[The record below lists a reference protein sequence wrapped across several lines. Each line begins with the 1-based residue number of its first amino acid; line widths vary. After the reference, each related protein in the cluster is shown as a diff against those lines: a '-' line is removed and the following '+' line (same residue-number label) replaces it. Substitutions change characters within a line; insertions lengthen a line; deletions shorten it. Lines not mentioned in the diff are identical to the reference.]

1 MIQLLIRVFLFAA
14 FFAVLPCNAQT
25 DTIAAKANDSINSK
39 RINAFKDRL
48 TVLREQRA
56 LDSIKREKLEKQLL
70 SLKTT
75 DNLKK
80 EELLEKIKQLNQNDE
95 KLLAD
100 KKARID
106 ALRHTSKAYPVKGF
120 FNDTLFMIYSKQGS
134 FTASERAKFV
144 TDRVTKL
151 GSRYDF
157 VPDSL
162 KIVDTENTVDLMA
175 GAEIIASISQNDAL
189 WANTTQKELA
199 KNYQKIISDAVMIY
213 KDETSFKTLAT
224 EIGLAALVLAIMALI
239 IFLCHKIFRLIAF
252 RIIRRRKKLHGFNI
266 KNYNL
271 LDSRRLT
278 LILLSVNKLIKWIVI
293 LLLIYFSLTVLFSI
307 FPWTE
312 GFAADL
318 LRYII
323 DPLRKIAISVWNYL
337 PKLITVIIIVTIF
350 RYFMKLLRFFTNEI
364 NSGNLQIKGFYPD
377 WANPTYQ
384 IVRILV
390 YAFMLVVIYPYLPG
404 SNSNVF
410 KGVSVFLGFLFTFG
424 SAGSLSNIVSGLM
437 LTYMRLF
444 RINDRVKI
452 GDVIGDV
459 IEKTVLVTRIRTIKN
474 EIISIPNATVMSSH
488 TINYS
493 SDAQDRG
500 LIINSKVTVGYD
512 VPWPN
517 VHKALIEAAK
527 RTDLLMEF
535 PAPYVYQTSLDDF
548 YVSYEINAYTRD
560 AHLQDD
566 IYSQLRQNIQDTFKD
581 AAIEL
586 MSPHYIADRGDEL
599 KFGFN
604 KNG

>member
-1 MIQLLIRVFLFAA
+1 
-14 FFAVLPCNAQT
+14 
-25 DTIAAKANDSINSK
+25 
-39 RINAFKDRL
+39 
-48 TVLREQRA
+48 
-56 LDSIKREKLEKQLL
+56 
-70 SLKTT
+70 
-75 DNLKK
+75 
-80 EELLEKIKQLNQNDE
+80 
-95 KLLAD
+95 
-100 KKARID
+100 
-106 ALRHTSKAYPVKGF
+106 
-120 FNDTLFMIYSKQGS
+120 
-134 FTASERAKFV
+134 
-144 TDRVTKL
+144 
-151 GSRYDF
+151 
-157 VPDSL
+157 
-162 KIVDTENTVDLMA
+162 
-175 GAEIIASISQNDAL
+175 
-189 WANTTQKELA
+189 
-199 KNYQKIISDAVMIY
+199 VMVY

-252 RIIRRRKKLHGFNI
+252 RIIRRRKKLHGFTI

-278 LILLSVNKLIKWIVI
+278 LILLSINKLIKWIVI

-337 PKLITVIIIVTIF
+337 PNLITVIIIVTIF
-350 RYFMKLLRFFTNEI
+350 RYFIKLLRFFTNEI

-384 IVRILV
+384 IFRILV

-444 RINDRVKI
+444 RLNDRVKI

-500 LIINSKVTVGYD
+500 LIINCKVTVGYD

-517 VHKALIEAAK
+517 VHRALIEAAK

-566 IYSQLRQNIQDTFKD
+566 IYSQL
-581 AAIEL
+581 
-586 MSPHYIADRGDEL
+586 
-599 KFGFN
+599 
-604 KNG
+604 